1 MFTGQILANFKT
13 SSEAGNKQ
21 LAILID
27 PNDSNIGHLDHIID
41 LANEQGV
48 DYFFVGGSLVF
59 KDRLDHCL
67 KIIKSGSTIPSVIF
81 PGNSLQVSRLADA
94 VLFLSL
100 ISGRNPEYLIGQH
113 VVAAPAIKEAGLE
126 VIPTGYMLI
135 NGGNLSSVQYISHT
149 LPIPSDKDEIAV
161 STALAGQM
169 LGLSTLYL
177 DAGSGARQPVPA
189 QMISSVKSHISIP
202 LIVGGGLSTA
212 EKVFTTARAGA
223 DIVVIGNS
231 LEKDPSLLLEMSHAL
246 KEAKISI

>member
-1 MFTGQILANFKT
+1 MFTGQVLTNLKT
-13 SSEAGNKQ
+13 SSKAGNKQ

-27 PNDSNIGHLDHIID
+27 PNDSNIGHLDQIID

-48 DYFFVGGSLVF
+48 NYFFVGGSLVF

-81 PGNSLQVSRLADA
+81 PGNSLQVSRYANAL
-94 VLFLSL
+94 LFLSL

-113 VVAAPAIKEAGLE
+113 VVAAPSIKEAGLE
-126 VIPTGYMLI
+126 VISTGYMLI
-135 NGGNLSSVQYISHT
+135 DGGTLSSVQYVSHT
-149 LPIPSDKDEIAV
+149 LPIPSEKEEIAI
-161 STALAGQM
+161 STALAGEM

-177 DAGSGARQPVPA
+177 DAGSGAKNPVPT
-189 QMISSVKSHISIP
+189 QMIAAIKSHISTPI
-202 LIVGGGLSTA
+202 IVGGGLSSA
-212 EKVFTTARAGA
+212 EKVFGAAKAGA
-223 DIVVIGNS
+223 DVVVIGNS